1 MVLGKM
7 LHQTGG
13 MAHLLSLLRCGH
25 HSILAQVVWLL
36 SNLAYRLRR
45 QVDLSIFIKPLI
57 GMAPSCFFV
66 FFLIMF
72 YAWKGKA

>member
-66 FFLIMF
+66 VFF
-72 YAWKGKA
+72 